1 MPNPPN
7 ITVQLVHIQGPL
19 KGEIQNF
26 SEPLI
31 AIGREPECGVR
42 FPGDMVSV
50 SRRHARIVREGNR
63 FKLVDESTNG
73 TFLNGKEISEAF
85 LTPGDV
91 ITLSEESGP
100 KFSFLTEMSED
111 LPADK
116 ETPPLPEPAPRE
128 SPPPAPPRTAVEPE
142 IPAAPPE
149 SPPPPFAREPE
160 PVSPPD
166 PPPSAP
172 FPESAPHREPSPEPA
187 TPPPSAGPPPP
198 DDREIER
205 VKKPLAVQF
214 GPTLRAF
221 KELPIL
227 VGRHPDCDWEIV
239 HDAILDRH
247 ARIFF
252 HGNRYWIKD
261 LTGKGSVRVNGQGA
275 GGGLA
280 LSADDRIE
288 LAPGGPFFQFMAGG
302 RLLEVE
308 PPPFS
313 LGSAPEANA
322 DGGEPED
329 AGRKK
334 KGGSLLGKWMKR

>member
-1 MPNPPN
+1 MPRPPRV
-7 ITVQLVHIQGPL
+7 TVQLIHIQGPL

-26 SEPLI
+26 TDPEIS
-31 AIGREPECGVR
+31 IGREPQCGVR

-63 FKLVDESTNG
+63 HKLLDESTNG
-73 TFLNGKEISEAF
+73 TFLNGKEIKEAF

-100 KFSFLTEMSED
+100 KFSFLTDISEVASD
-111 LPADK
+111 FS
-116 ETPPLPEPAPRE
+116 EE
-128 SPPPAPPRTAVEPE
+128 AV
-142 IPAAPPE
+142 AA
-149 SPPPPFAREPE
+149 EPE
-160 PVSPPD
+160 PETRPPSS

-172 FPESAPHREPSPEPA
+172 PEPEPVPRFTEA
-187 TPPPSAGPPPP
+187 DPEPERISSAEPPPSEPTVEPDVDSEPAAPPPSRP
-198 DDREIER
+198 LPPNDRDIQR

-221 KELPIL
+221 KELPI
-227 VGRHPDCDWEIV
+227 VAGRRSDCDWEIP

-252 HGNRYWIKD
+252 HDGKYWIQD
-261 LTGKGSVRVNGQGA
+261 LTGKATVRVNGGEA
-275 GGGLA
+275 GSGVP
-280 LSADDRIE
+280 LSPDDRIE
-288 LAPGGPFFQFMAGG
+288 LASGGPFFQFMAGG

-313 LGSAPEANA
+313 LGSASET
-322 DGGEPED
+322 D
-329 AGRKK
+329 AGEDVEENRKK
-334 KGGSLLGKWMKR
+334 KKSGSLLGKWMKR

>member
-1 MPNPPN
+1 MPNRPR

-26 SEPLI
+26 PEPAI
-31 AIGREPECGVR
+31 VIGRGPECGVR

-73 TFLNGKEISEAF
+73 TFLNGKEIDEAF
-85 LTPGDV
+85 LAPGDV

-111 LPADK
+111 TAPSEEA
-116 ETPPLPEPAPRE
+116 PPTPEPAPETPVVPRQSPPEPEPVFHSDPPPSEPSPKSEPKPEPKRE
-128 SPPPAPPRTAVEPE
+128 PEAAPPAPP
-142 IPAAPPE
+142 
-149 SPPPPFAREPE
+149 
-160 PVSPPD
+160 
-166 PPPSAP
+166 
-172 FPESAPHREPSPEPA
+172 
-187 TPPPSAGPPPP
+187 AGPAPP

-205 VKKPLAVQF
+205 VKKPLAIQF

-221 KELPIL
+221 KELPIV
-227 VGRHPDCDWEIV
+227 VGRHPDCEWEIA

-252 HGNRYWIKD
+252 HGDRYWIKD
-261 LTGKGSVRVNGQGA
+261 LTGKASVRVNGRDA

-280 LSADDRIE
+280 LSAADRID

-302 RLLEVE
+302 RLLEVD

-313 LGSAPEANA
+313 PGPSSEDDSGDESEETGS
-322 DGGEPED
+322 
-329 AGRKK
+329 RK
-334 KGGSLLGKWMKR
+334 KGGSFLGKWMKR